1 MTSYGCYFGYIWITD
16 QLEEF
21 LSYGTAEM
29 LFSTVSFYLSVFGCM
44 GVVFGLDLIT
54 LFFKSEMGK
63 EWKDRVKMG
72 VKMGFERSETFFKKV
87 FEKDEDDEEEVV
99 KREEKEKKKEEIEG
113 KKKVGKEKKVGRK
126 VKMGEIEILG
136 LKN

>member
-1 MTSYGCYFGYIWITD
+1 M
-16 QLEEF
+16 EAF

-29 LFSTVSFYLSVFGCM
+29 LFTAGSFYLSVFGCM
-44 GVVFGLDLIT
+44 GVVFGLDLLS
-54 LFFKSEMGK
+54 LFFKAEMGR

-87 FEKDEDDEEEVV
+87 FEKDEDEEEEGGG
-99 KREEKEKKKEEIEG
+99 REEERGGRRKEKGGKEEGGDKGGKKE
-113 KKKVGKEKKVGRK
+113 
-126 VKMGEIEILG
+126 KMKMEEIEILG